1 MSISLQTYITC
12 NMSKEDAS
20 DTLHTTNNTADNSLA
35 ASENHVSLEEEKLR
49 AREKEKLSSTEKQR
63 SDASNET
70 NDRTLEEEEGQN
82 IVAVADN
89 QLSIHSS
96 TEGYDDQIKVQTYS
110 ESHHLAKK
118 SDETLS
124 MKAHQAEESVLDLAD
139 AVGDKVGSFVKEKFA
154 ELDNALS
161 PGYVSAV
168 QDSRNIKVL
177 GPMVEEL
184 AKVFEETM
192 TIIREASYEEQSN
205 ILTGYKKL
213 IEEQI
218 KVIDSR
224 INMAKRLK

>member
-1 MSISLQTYITC
+1 MG
-12 NMSKEDAS
+12 KEDAS
-20 DTLHTTNNTADNSLA
+20 ETLNAANNAADNSLV
-35 ASENHVSLEEEKLR
+35 ASENHHLSLEEEKLR
-49 AREKEKLSSTEKQR
+49 AKEKEKISSTEKQR

-70 NDRTLEEEEGQN
+70 NDRTVEQEGQN
-82 IVAVADN
+82 IVVVADN

-96 TEGYDDQIKVQTYS
+96 TEGYDDQIKAQTYS
-110 ESHHLAKK
+110 EPHHLTRK
-118 SDETLS
+118 SDESLS
-124 MKAHQAEESVLDLAD
+124 MKAHQAEESVLDVAD
-139 AVGDKVGSFVKEKFA
+139 ALGDKVGTFVKEKFA

-168 QDSRNIKVL
+168 QDSRKIKVL

-192 TIIREASYEEQSN
+192 TIIHEASYEEQTN

>member
-1 MSISLQTYITC
+1 
-12 NMSKEDAS
+12 MSKEDPS
-20 DTLHTTNNTADNSLA
+20 DTLHTTNNTTDNSLA
-35 ASENHVSLEEEKLR
+35 ASENHLSLEEEKLR
-49 AREKEKLSSTEKQR
+49 AKEKEKLSSTEKQR

-70 NDRTLEEEEGQN
+70 NDRTLEEEGQN
-82 IVAVADN
+82 IAVVADN
-89 QLSIHSS
+89 QPSIHSS

-110 ESHHLAKK
+110 EPHHITRK

-218 KVIDSR
+218 RFIDSR